1 MIANLGLCA
10 LLFAASPD
18 KMDVVPVRPGDLQ
31 PYHGVLIAS
40 KSDTLV
46 NCDAGSALRFL
57 VRDKKSASKHPNRE
71 WDAFR
76 SGDTAITRFT
86 FLKQTGDSLL
96 FLVTMEKG
104 REPGIYEHACI
115 EMRDLK
121 ATYIEERFTY
131 ADEWSRKG
139 GGDGGDG
146 RGSGGGAAG
155 FLFSVGLI
163 AIILLL
169 VSLNA

>member
-1 MIANLGLCA
+1 MIANLGMSA

-18 KMDVVPVRPGDLQ
+18 KMDIVPVRPGDLQ

-40 KSDTLV
+40 RSDTIA
-46 NCDAGSALRFL
+46 NCDSGSALRFL
-57 VRDKKSASKHPNRE
+57 VRDKKSAAKHPKRG

-86 FLKQTGDSLL
+86 FLKQAGDSLF
-96 FLVTMEKG
+96 FLLTLEKG
-104 REPGIYEHACI
+104 RDPGGYGNACI

-131 ADEWSRKG
+131 ADEWSKKG
-139 GGDGGDG
+139 GGGGDDGGG
-146 RGSGGGAAG
+146 GGGGAAG

-163 AIILLL
+163 AIILLI